1 MRQFWL
7 EGEDWRFV
15 CHGVAILLGALSSCA
30 EVAVDAMAART
41 GTGKKALRLPFLPA
55 EALKDACA
63 QAKAIQPP
71 WSHPQS
77 PPLGKMTAAWRSSAR
92 TSALSVHAGT
102 AASAGEWLK
111 SDRQPDLRRAGVR
124 HAPPAQ
130 AAAEA

>member
-15 CHGVAILLGALSSCA
+15 RHGVAILLGALSSCA

-41 GTGKKALRLPFLPA
+41 GDGKKALRLPFLPA

-77 PPLGKMTAAWRSSAR
+77 PPLGKRTAAWRSSAR

-102 AASAGEWLK
+102 AASAGELLT
-111 SDRQPDLRRAGVR
+111 STLLEDLTK
-124 HAPPAQ
+124 Q
-130 AAAEA
+130 